1 MSESN
6 SSLYWVGGIGTGL
19 FMSGMS
25 AGGMW
30 LLENKVPTPKTIGRD
45 FILGSILFFILLQLI
60 PDSMSS
66 LVAGII
72 AFIVPNLAE
81 AVNSSM
87 PEVIEN
93 VVETLT
99 STVAPMEEMEVRV
112 GVPRF

>member
-1 MSESN
+1 MSET
-6 SSLYWVGGIGTGL
+6 SSSVYLLGAGLGGTVL
-19 FMSGMS
+19 ATMS
-25 AGGMW
+25 AVGMW
-30 LLENKVPTPKTIGRD
+30 IVEKKKPTGKTVGRD

-60 PDSMSS
+60 PDSMTS

-72 AFIVPNLAE
+72 AFVLPNITEVAN
-81 AVNSSM
+81 ASM